1 VVMLCRP
8 RARVGGGGGG
18 GTGCG
23 SVVMKLLS

>member
-1 VVMLCRP
+1 MVMLCRP